1 MRIFSRQNKK
11 SFQEKTSILV
21 FGYAFLY
28 IPILFLIVF
37 SFNSSMFPGVWS
49 GFSLRWYR
57 DLFSND
63 VIWQSVKTSLQIAAM
78 AATGS
83 VILGTMGALALTR
96 FGHFRGRGLFS
107 ILSAAPL
114 IMPEIIL
121 GISLLLMFVICE
133 NLLGI
138 PSKRGMMTVTIAHIT
153 LSMAYVILIVQS
165 RLADFDR
172 ALEEAAMDLGARPTQ
187 AVFSVTLP
195 IIAPSI
201 LAAWLLTFALSL
213 DDVVIASFLT
223 GAQATTLPIL
233 IFSSVKFGV
242 TPEINALATI
252 IVAVVS
258 VIITAIGIVLMKT
271 SQKEG

>member
-1 MRIFSRQNKK
+1 MFIKK
-11 SFQEKTSILV
+11 IPFVLI

-37 SFNSSMFPGVWS
+37 SFNNALFPGVWS
-49 GFSLRWYR
+49 GFSLKWYHE
-57 DLFSND
+57 LFSNT
-63 VIWQSVKTSLQIAAM
+63 VIWQAVKTSLQIAAM

-83 VILGTMGALALTR
+83 VILGTMGALALTK
-96 FGHFRGRGLFS
+96 FTKFKGRTLFS

-133 NLLGI
+133 GLFGI

-153 LSMAYVILIVQS
+153 LAMAYVILIVQS
-165 RLADFDR
+165 RLADFDMS
-172 ALEEAAMDLGARPTQ
+172 LEEAALDLGARPFQ

-201 LAAWLLTFALSL
+201 FAAWLLTFALSL

-233 IFSSVKFGV
+233 IFSSVKLGV

-252 IVAVVS
+252 IVGIMS
-258 VIITAIGIVLMKT
+258 LIITMIGFFLYRK
-271 SQKEG
+271 SRKEG

>member
-1 MRIFSRQNKK
+1 MLFRRESKKK
-11 SFQEKTSILV
+11 SGGKVPVLV

-37 SFNSSMFPGVWS
+37 SFNDSIFPGVWS
-49 GFSLRWYR
+49 GFSLVWYR
-57 DLFSND
+57 ELFSNE
-63 VIWQSVKTSLQIAAM
+63 VIWQATRTSLQIAAM

-83 VILGTMGALALTR
+83 VVLGTMGALALSR
-96 FGHFRGRGLFS
+96 FGKFRGRALFS
-107 ILSAAPL
+107 ILSSAPL

-133 NLLGI
+133 NLFGI

-165 RLADFDR
+165 RLADFDQS
-172 ALEEAAMDLGARPTQ
+172 LEEAALDLGARPTQ

-195 IIAPSI
+195 IIAPAIFAS
-201 LAAWLLTFALSL
+201 WLLTFALSL

-258 VIITAIGIVLMKT
+258 MIITAIGIFLTKK
-271 SQKEG
+271 SSREG

>member
-1 MRIFSRQNKK
+1 MEIAR
-11 SFQEKTSILV
+11 QEKRSILV
-21 FGYAFLY
+21 FGYSFLY
-28 IPILFLIVF
+28 LPILFLIVF
-37 SFNSSMFPGVWS
+37 SFNNSLFPGVWT

-57 DLFSND
+57 ELFSNT
-63 VIWQSVKTSLQIAAM
+63 VIWQAVKTSLQIAAM
-78 AATGS
+78 AATGA
-83 VILGTMGALALTR
+83 VVLGTMGALALTR
-96 FGHFRGRGLFS
+96 FGLFRGHGLFS
-107 ILSAAPL
+107 MLSAAPL

-121 GISLLLMFVICE
+121 GISLLLMFVISE

-153 LSMAYVILIVQS
+153 LAMAYVILIVQS

-172 ALEEAAMDLGARPTQ
+172 ALEEAAMDLGARPSQ
-187 AVFSVTLP
+187 AMFSVTLP

-252 IVAVVS
+252 LVS
-258 VIITAIGIVLMKT
+258 VLSFIITAIGIFLYRH
-271 SQKEG
+271 SPKER